1 MAIQQNDASG
11 GAGSIAQQL
20 LGVAVNGLSR
30 AIDGHLSKKYPLT
43 SFNETLTYDSTG
55 TLRPSAAPQK
65 DVPAT
70 ETAKTYLSNPVVVAV
85 GVSVG
90 ISVVLFV
97 LLRAVK

>member
-1 MAIQQNDASG
+1 MAIQQNDAAG